1 MLFGANSF
9 KSNLI
14 GEQIKRYLIRNR
26 KKLGDE
32 WLGRWLDYL
41 DFLSWWLG
49 RWLGRKKEVSA
60 IQLSDLYKIMILFRK
75 NMVAGAG
82 FEPATFGL

>member
-26 KKLGDE
+26 KKLGDK
-32 WLGRWLDYL
+32 WLGRWLGYL
-41 DFLSWWLG
+41 DLLYCWLG
-49 RWLGRKKEVSA
+49 RWLGRKMVFFDR
-60 IQLSDLYKIMILFRK
+60 QLPTSTKAMILLRK
-75 NMVAGAG
+75 SMVAGAG